1 MEEGCLLWG
10 YRVIVPKCLR
20 GKLLQELHKDHP
32 GVIRMK
38 SVARS
43 FMWWPGLDKDIEHL
57 AKSCQSCQAV
67 KRAPPVAPLHPWI
80 WPSKPWQRVH
90 LDFAGPFQGSMFLVG
105 VDAYSKWPEVR
116 VMSVT
121 TASATLDVLRE
132 WFAIHGIPEQLVTDN
147 GTQFTSEAFEIFV
160 KRNGIKYVKSAPY
173 HPASNGLAE
182 RFIQS
187 LKQSLK
193 ASAND
198 GRTLIQRLS
207 SYLLSY
213 RTTAHSTTGVS
224 PCKLLMQRDLRT
236 RFSLLLPNT
245 EQSVMEK
252 QSVQK
257 SSHDRR
263 SRLREFIVGDR
274 VLVRNHRPGPDWIP
288 GTIIEVLGPVTYT
301 VEIEDGGQRWKRH
314 IDQLKDW
321 LAPTSSDSSRS
332 HPETHS
338 EQSEQFFPDSSDPP
352 PNSEVAA
359 DVTEPAA
366 DPTDPAIEEPET
378 PETDN
383 TDPVTPPEEPAE
395 SGSETVERR
404 YPTRNRQPPN
414 YYH

>member
-1 MEEGCLLWG
+1 
-10 YRVIVPKCLR
+10 
-20 GKLLQELHKDHP
+20 
-32 GVIRMK
+32 MK
-38 SVARS
+38 
-43 FMWWPGLDKDIEHL
+43 
-57 AKSCQSCQAV
+57 Q
-67 KRAPPVAPLHPWI
+67 
-80 WPSKPWQRVH
+80 
-90 LDFAGPFQGSMFLVG
+90 
-105 VDAYSKWPEVR
+105 
-116 VMSVT
+116 
-121 TASATLDVLRE
+121 
-132 WFAIHGIPEQLVTDN
+132 
-147 GTQFTSEAFEIFV
+147 
-160 KRNGIKYVKSAPY
+160 NGIKHIKSAPY

-213 RTTAHSTTGVS
+213 RTTAHSTTGVT

-252 QSVQK
+252 QSAQK

-263 SRLREFIVGDR
+263 SRSREFIVGDR

-288 GTIIEVLGPVTYT
+288 GTIIEVLGPVTFI
-301 VEIEDGGQRWKRH
+301 VETEDGGQRWKRH

-321 LAPTSSDSSRS
+321 LAPTISDSSRS
-332 HPETHS
+332 QSETHS

-352 PNSEVAA
+352 TNSDTTEPAA
-359 DVTEPAA
+359 DETEPAA
-366 DPTDPAIEEPET
+366 DPTDSVVEETET
-378 PETDN
+378 PETEH
-383 TDPVTPPEEPAE
+383 TESTTPPEEPAE